1 MPVSKT
7 LIVVIAGLVI
17 LGLLLVIVIANW
29 YGKGI
34 PVFQMAY
41 EYLSNAAR
49 NIPFLT
55 GNMTDWPT
63 WAR

>member
-7 LIVVIAGLVI
+7 LVVVIAGLVI
-17 LGLLLVIVIANW
+17 LALLFILVIANW

-34 PVFQMAY
+34 PVFQIVY
-41 EYLSNAAR
+41 EYLRKSIG
-49 NIPFLT
+49 NIPFIT
-55 GNMTDWPT
+55 GNMTEWPE